1 MKRRHFLQ
9 AVAGSTLMRTTL
21 LAAASS
27 SSQATGWSGY
37 ADVTAI
43 DLLAT
48 PGPFNT
54 LNDFAA
60 PLTPEMLRN
69 ALASGISAVNLSLEA
84 DTLEDTFKNIAYWER
99 ELDAHPEVLW
109 RVRTHA
115 DVRAVKKAGRLGLI
129 YGFQGTRMI
138 GSDLDR
144 LDLFSRFGV
153 RIVQLTYNG
162 RELLGDGCLERAN
175 AGLSRLGFQAV
186 ERLNALRTL
195 IDLSH
200 CGQRTTAEAIVHSKA
215 PVAITHSGCQ
225 ALADRPRNKRD
236 DELRLM
242 ADRGGV
248 LGIYLMPFLTMGTQP
263 TADDVV
269 RHIEHAIR
277 VCGEDHVGIGSDCS
291 ITPLRVTDDYRRTWH
306 DFVSERMRLGIA
318 APGEDPNVF
327 PFVPDF
333 NTPRRLELIAQRLS
347 AAGHRSTQIEK
358 VIGGNWIRLLSE
370 VWGERASAAS
380 TGASPQALDA

>member
-1 MKRRHFLQ
+1 
-9 AVAGSTLMRTTL
+9 
-21 LAAASS
+21 
-27 SSQATGWSGY
+27 
-37 ADVTAI
+37 
-43 DLLAT
+43 
-48 PGPFNT
+48 
-54 LNDFAA
+54 
-60 PLTPEMLRN
+60 MLRN
-69 ALASGISAVNLSLEA
+69 AVASGISAVNLSLEA

-99 ELDAHPEVLW
+99 ELDAHPDVLC
-109 RVRTHA
+109 RVRTLA
-115 DVRAVKKAGRLGLI
+115 DVRAAKKAGRLGLI

-144 LDLFSRFGV
+144 LDLFSKFGV

-162 RELLGDGCLERAN
+162 RELLGDGCLEPGN
-175 AGLSRLGFQAV
+175 AGLSRLGLQAV

-200 CGQRTTAEAIVHSKA
+200 CGQRTTAEAIVRSKA

-248 LGIYLMPFLTMGTQP
+248 LGIYLMPFLAMSSQP

-291 ITPLRVTDDYRRTWH
+291 ITPLTITEDYRRAWH
-306 DFVSERMRLGIA
+306 DFVAERMRLGIA
-318 APGEDPNVF
+318 APGEDPNAF
-327 PFVPDF
+327 PFVADF
-333 NTPRRLELIAQRLS
+333 NSPRRLELIAQRLS
-347 AAGHRSTQIEK
+347 AAGHRSARIEK
-358 VIGGNWIRLLSE
+358 IIGGNWVRLLGEAWSE
-370 VWGERASAAS
+370 RTPAGS
-380 TGASPQALDA
+380 TGGLL